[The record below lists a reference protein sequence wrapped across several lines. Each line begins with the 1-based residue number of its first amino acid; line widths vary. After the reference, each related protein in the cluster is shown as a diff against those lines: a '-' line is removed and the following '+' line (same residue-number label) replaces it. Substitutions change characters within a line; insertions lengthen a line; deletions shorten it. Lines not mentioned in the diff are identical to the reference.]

1 MGIKQLMHLINEK
14 APSAVRKMPIERYSG
29 QTVACD
35 ASMAIYQFI
44 AATTYSN
51 NSNVMQLTDSD
62 GNLTA
67 HLVGLLNR
75 SLIFI
80 EHHIK
85 PIWVFDG
92 NPPDLKQ
99 AELHRRKQNKEE
111 AKEKVEM
118 AQEEGKTEEVEKMSK
133 RNLRVSKEMIE
144 DAKTL
149 VRLLGI
155 PIVESPSEAEAECA
169 ALVKCGK
176 AHAVASEDMDSLT
189 FGASYLLRGLN
200 SKKEPIV
207 EIELRAALNELKMD
221 QEQFIDL
228 CILLGCDYTEH
239 IDGIGP
245 ATGFKIIKQF
255 GSLEKVIEEISKKKK
270 YRIPENFNW
279 QGAKELFINPET
291 NTNLEFNWS
300 PCDEAGLIEFLV
312 NKKGFS
318 IKRVEEA
325 ISKLKKSQS
334 KPAQMV
340 LENFFGKAVITKR
353 KPSESS
359 KSSKKLKKK

>member
-1 MGIKQLMHLINEK
+1 MHLINEK

-35 ASMAIYQFI
+35 VSMAIYQFI
-44 AATTYSN
+44 AATTYSQ

-75 SLIFI
+75 SLIFL

-85 PIWVFDG
+85 PVWVFDG
-92 NPPDLKQ
+92 SPPDLKQ
-99 AELHRRKQNKEE
+99 AELHRRKANKEE
-111 AKEKVEM
+111 AKEKVEL

-149 VRLLGI
+149 IRLLGI

-189 FGASYLLRGLN
+189 FGANYLLRGLN
-200 SKKEPIV
+200 SKKEPIT
-207 EIELRAALNELKMD
+207 EIELRTVLEELKMN
-221 QEQFIDL
+221 QEQFIEM
-228 CILLGCDYTEH
+228 CILLGSDYTEH

-245 ATGFKIIKQF
+245 ATGFNLIKQH
-255 GSLEKVIEEISKKKK
+255 GSLEKVVEEISTKKKF
-270 YRIPENFNW
+270 RIPENFNW
-279 QGAKELFINPET
+279 QSAKELFINPDVAT
-291 NTNLEFNWS
+291 SLEFTWTT
-300 PCDEAGLIEFLV
+300 CDEPGLIEFLV
-312 NKKGFS
+312 NQKGFNP
-318 IKRVEEA
+318 KRVEDA
-325 ISKLKKSQS
+325 IAKLKKTHG

-340 LENFFGKAVITKR
+340 LENFFGKAVVTKR
-353 KPSESS
+353 KAPEAS